1 MPSPISAAKLRGTKL
16 QSEVEELENMNTS
29 QNEENIQLRRDKMI
43 LSDHVA
49 DLKSQVF
56 LILCNFL
63 FILISIYIK

>member
-1 MPSPISAAKLRGTKL
+1 
-16 QSEVEELENMNTS
+16 MNTS

-56 LILCNFL
+56 LLLYNIDVFMQRYHRYVFYVQKATKDLL
-63 FILISIYIK
+63 A